1 MDAAAGE
8 EPEVFARP
16 VNPFNLHHLNHC
28 VLSCSL
34 LLTSC
39 EAVTAQNIT
48 SADFNSRPGGFPGTN
63 FKDGSRGMN
72 REDPGRRGMQGPDG
86 RADST

>member
-1 MDAAAGE
+1 M
-8 EPEVFARP
+8 RTKKYYITLII
-16 VNPFNLHHLNHC
+16 NM
-28 VLSCSL
+28 LSCSL

-48 SADFNSRPGGFPGTN
+48 SADFNSRPGGFPGMNGGGTN

-72 REDPGRRGMQGPDG
+72 REGPGRRGMQGPDG
-86 RADST
+86 RADSTQ

>member
-1 MDAAAGE
+1 M
-8 EPEVFARP
+8 RTKKYYITLII
-16 VNPFNLHHLNHC
+16 NM
-28 VLSCSL
+28 LSCSL

-48 SADFNSRPGGFPGTN
+48 SADFNSRPGGFPGMNGGGAN

-72 REDPGRRGMQGPDG
+72 RKDPGRRGMQGPDG
-86 RADST
+86 RADSTQ

>member
-1 MDAAAGE
+1 M
-8 EPEVFARP
+8 RTKKYYIT
-16 VNPFNLHHLNHC
+16 LIISM
-28 VLSCSL
+28 LSCSL

-48 SADFNSRPGGFPGTN
+48 SADFNSRPGGFPGLNGGGTN

-72 REDPGRRGMQGPDG
+72 REGPGRRGMQAPDG
-86 RADST
+86 RADSTQ